1 MQTFLSNKPY
11 VRAYSYYLRTI
22 VFVQEQHIS
31 PELEFDELD
40 TDHRHYF
47 ITITND
53 EPVGTARYQF
63 KEPGILQPD
72 RLCVHPD
79 YRRQGIGQQL
89 LIELEKQALKD
100 GCHTSL
106 LSAEV
111 TALPFYEKS
120 GYHQVSD
127 TYLED
132 GLPCVQMKK
141 KLLAH

>member
-1 MQTFLSNKPY
+1 MQTFLSNKPF
-11 VRAYSYYLRTI
+11 VRAYSYHLRMI

-40 TDHRHYF
+40 TDHRYYL
-47 ITITND
+47 ITIN
-53 EPVGTARYQF
+53 EGKPVGTARYQF
-63 KEPGILQPD
+63 KEQGVLQPD

-79 YRRQGIGQQL
+79 YRGQGIGRNL
-89 LIELEKQALKD
+89 LNELEKQALKD
-100 GCHTSL
+100 GCHHSL

-111 TALPFYEKS
+111 TAIPFYVKS

-141 KLLAH
+141 KLRA